1 MRPQIAKEFN
11 VSEAVDEFLNP
22 KSMLTPAIA
31 AGVVV
36 LITGALWKHLK
47 LHPIITALC
56 LSFLVCTLLF
66 MAKALRDPKLHVFF
80 KGVLYALNSLI
91 VWAMSVATLTASANE
106 NTPTVTQDRP
116 FAVDWRDIRATRQN
130 QTPTSLDPKLFKLTS
145 KADTSGLTDFLA
157 RAGVIVPDYSVT
169 MKIDPSQI
177 PSGQRVQSVEWRFN
191 SALIPASERVVV
203 VNNPSSN
210 FRVDAKA
217 WKSFDFE
224 ALIKLEDGSVLRR
237 SGTVNPA
244 ATAEK

>member
-1 MRPQIAKEFN
+1 
-11 VSEAVDEFLNP
+11 
-22 KSMLTPAIA
+22 
-31 AGVVV
+31 
-36 LITGALWKHLK
+36 
-47 LHPIITALC
+47 
-56 LSFLVCTLLF
+56 
-66 MAKALRDPKLHVFF
+66 
-80 KGVLYALNSLI
+80 
-91 VWAMSVATLTASANE
+91 
-106 NTPTVTQDRP
+106 
-116 FAVDWRDIRATRQN
+116 
-130 QTPTSLDPKLFKLTS
+130 
-145 KADTSGLTDFLA
+145 
-157 RAGVIVPDYSVT
+157 